1 MKILPGNAI
10 NRQYKNARKMRNKG
24 WALMGATTTLAAITA
39 KNRDLPCTIIN
50 AFTLFAIGKGVEF
63 SINKMLSLRDDYN
76 KILERTL
83 RIKSK

>member
-10 NRQYKNARKMRNKG
+10 NRQYRNARKMRNKG
-24 WALMGATTTLAAITA
+24 WAIMAATTTLAAITA
-39 KNRDLPCTIIN
+39 KNKDIPLTVIN
-50 AFTLFAIGKGVEF
+50 AGSIFVCGKAIEDI
-63 SINKMLSLRDDYN
+63 INKMLSIKADYN